1 MEPST
6 ISADA
11 CRLVRTM
18 QVFGTWVYSDHDLAQ
33 RELLTNKLAR
43 LDVTRTR
50 LVLTEWGR
58 ALPRAPHGAQFEGSA
73 ASAHVRAQPPLI

>member
-1 MEPST
+1 MEP

-11 CRLVRTM
+11 YRLVRTM

-33 RELLTNKLAR
+33 RELLTKKLAR

-58 ALPRAPHGAQFEGSA
+58 ALPRMPHGAHIDGSV
-73 ASAHVRAQPPLI
+73 ASALARFAQPPSI